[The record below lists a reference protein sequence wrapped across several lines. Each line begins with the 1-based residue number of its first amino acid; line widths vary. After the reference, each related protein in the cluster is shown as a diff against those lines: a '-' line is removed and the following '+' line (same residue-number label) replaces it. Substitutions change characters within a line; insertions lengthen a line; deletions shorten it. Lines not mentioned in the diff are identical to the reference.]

1 VKHKLSSNSEI
12 GIHEAKSVTDVSN
25 KILLSGASGL
35 IGANLVRALAAK
47 RIQTFQLVRK
57 ENSQPDPRHIVW
69 NPKADPPVAD
79 LRALEGFDAAI
90 HLSGANI
97 SSHRWTESYKREI
110 VASRVDT
117 TRALARIF
125 QGLKQ
130 PPKALLCASATGIY
144 GDCGDEL
151 LTEASA
157 PGKGFLAD
165 TCARWEAAANTAK
178 DAGVCVV
185 HLRFGVV
192 FSRAGGGGA
201 LGRMLPIFRLGAG
214 GRLGSGRQWMG
225 WIAMPDVINAIEF
238 LIEKQTLDGPIN
250 MVAPNPVTNRD
261 FTAAFGRALH
271 RPTLL
276 PVPAFALRLAV
287 GEIADEA
294 LLASNRAVPQ
304 RLLDTGFEFRYPEIG
319 AALRAML

>member
-1 VKHKLSSNSEI
+1 
-12 GIHEAKSVTDVSN
+12 
-25 KILLSGASGL
+25 
-35 IGANLVRALAAK
+35 
-47 RIQTFQLVRK
+47 
-57 ENSQPDPRHIVW
+57 
-69 NPKADPPVAD
+69 
-79 LRALEGFDAAI
+79 
-90 HLSGANI
+90 
-97 SSHRWTESYKREI
+97 
-110 VASRVDT
+110 
-117 TRALARIF
+117 
-125 QGLKQ
+125 
-130 PPKALLCASATGIY
+130 
-144 GDCGDEL
+144 
-151 LTEASA
+151 
-157 PGKGFLAD
+157 
-165 TCARWEAAANTAK
+165 
-178 DAGVCVV
+178 
-185 HLRFGVV
+185 
-192 FSRAGGGGA
+192 
-201 LGRMLPIFRLGAG
+201 MLPIFRLGAG

-319 AALRAML
+319 AALRTML